1 MVRKKIAFICP
12 DVGIDFGRTKVL
24 YTLVKSLEKWY
35 PEIEVSLIT
44 NLESDLRIFNK
55 LNIQKHIVPI
65 SLSKR
70 NVFNFLRAL
79 FLLFFIIKKSKIE
92 LVHSHHRYSDLLMS
106 ILSKFLYFSTVTTV
120 HSIVFGRR
128 LLSFNLDAVVS
139 VSAAVREHIFS
150 NFSITKAKCYLIHNG
165 IFLDEIEFPNPINND
180 VNVTRILCVGRLDFE
195 KGQDILLRALEG
207 IDSIAYKIE
216 VCFVGG
222 YSENIVTYS
231 STHILGSYTFV
242 ETFQNLVK
250 SSSHIIRII
259 QSETTPWDEILKAN
273 FVVIP
278 SRIET
283 FGLVALESG
292 LAKRFVIAAKTGG
305 LPEIIR
311 EGENG
316 LLFTSEN
323 IQELRHAI
331 LFAINN
337 KYQIEKLSE
346 NLHTDVINNFTAELM
361 TKKYVALYEKLLN
374 QT

>member
-1 MVRKKIAFICP
+1 
-12 DVGIDFGRTKVL
+12 GRTKVL
-24 YTLVKSLEKWY
+24 YALVKGLEKWY
-35 PEIEVSLIT
+35 PAFEVSLIT

-92 LVHSHHRYSDLLMS
+92 LVHSHHRYSDLLIS
-106 ILSKFLYFSTVTTV
+106 ILSKFLYFGTVTTV

-139 VSAAVREHIFS
+139 VSAAVGEHIFS
-150 NFSITKAKCYLIHNG
+150 NFRTTRAKCYLIHNG

-250 SSSHIIRII
+250 RSSHTIRII

-331 LFAINN
+331 LFAIKN